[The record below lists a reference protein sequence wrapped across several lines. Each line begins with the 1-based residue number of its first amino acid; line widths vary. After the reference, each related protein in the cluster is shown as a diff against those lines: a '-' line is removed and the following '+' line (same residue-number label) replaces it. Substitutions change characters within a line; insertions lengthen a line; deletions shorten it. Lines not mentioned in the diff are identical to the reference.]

1 MYIPEEIEKYINKE
15 EAKKDSVGMSGA
27 SVLFFEDKVLKIQEA
42 GEEAEREYQVLCWLE
57 DRLPVPKVLC
67 RVVDD
72 GKDYLLMTK
81 LPGKM
86 SCEDEYLENT
96 DMLATALAEGIH
108 MFQKIDISDCPF
120 SNNLDEKL
128 RMAAYNVEHD
138 LVDME
143 NVNPDTF
150 GKGGFKN
157 PKSLLRWLKKN
168 RPEEELVFSHGDFC
182 LPNVFL
188 QEGKISGFLD
198 LGRAGVADKYQDMA
212 LCYRSLLGNLEGKYG
227 GKSFHKV
234 DPMILFRKLG
244 FKADWNKVRYYIL
257 LDELF

>member
-1 MYIPEEIEKYINKE
+1 MYIPEKIKSYIN
-15 EAKKDSVGMSGA
+15 EADATKDSIGMSGA
-27 SVLFFEDKVLKIQEA
+27 SVLIFEDKVLKIQEA
-42 GEEAEREYQVLCWLE
+42 GEESEREYQVLCWLK

-67 RVVDD
+67 HMVED

-86 SCEDEYLENT
+86 SCDEEYLENP
-96 DMLATALAEGIH
+96 DRLATALADGIH

-120 SNNLDEKL
+120 SGNLDEKL

-143 NVNPDTF
+143 HVNPATF
-150 GKGGFKN
+150 GKDGFKN
-157 PKSLLRWLKKN
+157 PKSLLKWLEKN

-188 QEGKISGFLD
+188 QDGKISGFLD
-198 LGRAGVADKYQDMA
+198 LGKAGVADKYQDMA
-212 LCYRSLLGNLEGKYG
+212 LCYRSLLENLEGKYG

-234 DPMILFRKLG
+234 DPMLLFKKLG
-244 FKADWNKVRYYIL
+244 IKADWDKVRYYIL

>member
-1 MYIPEEIEKYINKE
+1 MQIPEEIKVYFDKE
-15 EAKKDSVGMSGA
+15 TYREDTVGMSAA
-27 SVLFFEDKVLKIQEA
+27 SVWIFEDKVLKIQEA
-42 GEEAEREYQVLCWLE
+42 GDESEREYQVLEWLK
-57 DRLPVPKVLC
+57 DKLPVPKVLC
-67 RVVDD
+67 RVVED

-81 LPGKM
+81 LSGKM
-86 SCEDEYLENT
+86 SCEEDCLENT
-96 DMLATALAEGIH
+96 DMLAMALAEGIT
-108 MFQKIDISDCPF
+108 MFQNVDISECPF
-120 SNNLDEKL
+120 SSNLDEKL
-128 RMAAYNVEHD
+128 RMAAYNVEHE

-143 NVNPDTF
+143 NVDPNTF

-188 QEGKISGFLD
+188 QDGKVSGFLD

-212 LCYRSLLGNLEGKYG
+212 LCYRSLLHNLEGKYG

-244 FKADWNKVRYYIL
+244 FKADWDKVRYYIL